1 MTLKLLDE
9 NLYSTHCVQ
18 FSKLKISSFS
28 TKNYYY
34 TCLCMM
40 FVYFFIAS
48 ITMYFQNGRKCF
60 SLKRLICETS
70 LNMTSVS
77 CFTARSRWIRF
88 WSKKHVRKNHL
99 LVATFNYYRHNQL
112 VALDELCLCK
122 KLGINVSM
130 YNYIIHTT
138 F

>member
-1 MTLKLLDE
+1 MLMYDV
-9 NLYSTHCVQ
+9 CQ
-18 FSKLKISSFS
+18 FFL
-28 TKNYYY
+28 
-34 TCLCMM
+34 
-40 FVYFFIAS
+40 AS

-122 KLGINVSM
+122 KLGINNVNM

-138 F
+138 FWDSESYSSILKQFPLETWWDKLKIQWSIA